1 MITKAYRSKCWAAL
15 AILAACV
22 DSGVDPQQGGS
33 GGDDPDEAPI
43 DVSNAPAR
51 GGPGAT
57 SIEDGL
63 EPTLDDSPE
72 LGEILAINDAASVP
86 DGVAETNRF
95 RRLTLDEY
103 DRTVSDLLGF
113 DAGLVSVDFPE
124 ELPTLTGYFARG
136 DLRVTDRLIG
146 ELQNA
151 AGRLAERLVASAEA
165 YASVVGCT
173 TEDAACRDSFLSSFG
188 LRAYRR
194 PLTDADLTR
203 YRVLFDAAGE
213 AIGSGNPFRDGV
225 QLAVEAMLQSPHFLF
240 RVERGS
246 GETDEFGERITGY
259 EAASRLSYM
268 LWGSTP
274 DDSLLAAA
282 AAGEL
287 STAEGVAAH
296 ARRLVDDPKVA
307 TRVKDYHSRWLQLGA
322 LSGGGKDPEIF
333 PQYSADL
340 LSSMLA
346 ETDRFVEETT
356 LNGAG
361 SLSALLTAPYMF
373 VDARLAALYGIEGDF
388 GAELQRVELSPEDP
402 RAGLLTQ
409 GSFLAGHSSASDR
422 TSPILRGVFVLRRLL
437 CLDIP
442 DPPPNAQATVPP
454 ESETPIVTTR
464 DFFAWKTGMAEC
476 RGCHYQINPAGFA
489 FEDFDAIGRHRT
501 EEAGAPIDATGVL
514 ELQGDDLT
522 FEGGKELSALIAERP
537 EARACYAQNWLRY
550 LWGRADTDADL
561 RTLTTIRQSLAQS
574 DYGVR
579 DLLLDITS
587 SAAFL
592 HLPASSAQ

>member
-1 MITKAYRSKCWAAL
+1 MISKPFRSNGWAAFG
-15 AILAACV
+15 ICLAACV
-22 DSGVDPQQGGS
+22 NSAADSEAT
-33 GGDDPDEAPI
+33 GDDDPGAEAPI

-51 GGPGAT
+51 GGPGSAA
-57 SIEDGL
+57 IDDGL

-72 LGEILAINDAASVP
+72 LGDILGIADAAGVA
-86 DGVAETNRF
+86 DGVARTNRF

-103 DRTVSDLLGF
+103 DRTVTDLLGF
-113 DAGLVSVDFPE
+113 DAGSVSADFPE

-151 AGRLAERLVASAEA
+151 AARLAERLVATPDA
-165 YASVVGCT
+165 YASVVGCSA
-173 TEDAACRDSFLSSFG
+173 EDDECRNSFLTSFG

-194 PLTDADLTR
+194 PLSEAELAR
-203 YRVLFDAAGE
+203 YITLFDAAAE
-213 AIGSGNPFRDGV
+213 AIGSGNAFRDGV
-225 QLAVEAMLQSPHFLF
+225 QLAVEAMLQSTHFLF

-246 GETDEFGERITGY
+246 GEIDELGERITGY

-274 DDSLLAAA
+274 DSSLLAAA

-287 STAEGVAAH
+287 STPDGVAAH
-296 ARRLVDDPKVA
+296 ARRLVDDPRVA
-307 TRVKDYHSRWLQLGA
+307 VRVRDYHSRWLQLGA
-322 LSGGGKDPEIF
+322 LSGGGKDPQIF
-333 PQYSADL
+333 PEYSPELIA
-340 LSSMLA
+340 SMLS
-346 ETDRFVEETT
+346 ETDRFVEEAT
-356 LNGAG
+356 LNGDG
-361 SLSALLTAPYMF
+361 SLSALLTAPYTF

-388 GAELQRVELSPEDP
+388 GAQLERVELGADDP

-409 GSFLAGHSSASDR
+409 GAFLAGHSSASDR

-437 CLDIP
+437 CQDIP
-442 DPPPNAQATVPP
+442 DPPPNAQATEPP
-454 ESETPIVTTR
+454 PAETPPVTTR
-464 DFFAWKTGMAEC
+464 DFFTWKTSMAEC

-489 FEDFDAIGRHRT
+489 FEDFDAIGRHRS
-501 EEAGAPIDATGVL
+501 EENGAPVDASGVL
-514 ELQGDDLT
+514 ELRGESLE
-522 FEGGKELSALIAERP
+522 FEGGRQFSAEIAARP
-537 EARACYAQNWLRY
+537 EAQACYAQNWLRY

-561 RTLTTIRQSLAQS
+561 RTLATIRQGLERP

-579 DLLLDITS
+579 ELLLDITR

-592 HLPASSAQ
+592 HLEAPSAR